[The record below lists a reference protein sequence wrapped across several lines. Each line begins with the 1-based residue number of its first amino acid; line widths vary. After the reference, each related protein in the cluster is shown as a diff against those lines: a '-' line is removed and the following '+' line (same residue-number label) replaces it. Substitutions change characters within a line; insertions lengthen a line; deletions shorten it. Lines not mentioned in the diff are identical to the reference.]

1 VQVDR
6 ITLSLIGLQ
15 RLWRMC
21 VKGVRALASYHGKVF
36 FLEIKALKISLRVL
50 LQDDLLRT
58 AAFGYV
64 LGIQLGSIFGYACGS
79 SVFIHCIITINMQTI
94 AISPEGSYS
103 LSCASHSSLFPLHV
117 LSWRII
123 RHLRSTPFDLALAL
137 AMSIQETLIVPC
149 WDP

>member
-1 VQVDR
+1 MHIHITIVLFDVGWTSRTRRRGGSPVRVGR

-15 RLWRMC
+15 SLWRMR

-36 FLEIKALKISLRVL
+36 VREIKAPKICPRVL

-79 SVFIHCIITINMQTI
+79 SVFIHCIITTNMQMI

-103 LSCASHSSLFPLHV
+103 LSCANHSSLFPLHV
-117 LSWRII
+117 LS
-123 RHLRSTPFDLALAL
+123 
-137 AMSIQETLIVPC
+137 
-149 WDP
+149 